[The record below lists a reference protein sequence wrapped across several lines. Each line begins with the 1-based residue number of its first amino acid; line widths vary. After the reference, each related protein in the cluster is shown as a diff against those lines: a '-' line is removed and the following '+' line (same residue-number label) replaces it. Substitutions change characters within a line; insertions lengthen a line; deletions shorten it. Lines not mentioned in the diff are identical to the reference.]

1 MAVERQLVPSGV
13 FVNDMNTPSAR
24 EKPPIV
30 EKTPAEKTELAEKAE
45 HAPTDPAPDQAPGG
59 PQCPATSQRDPG
71 QGDNTDWRADLQ
83 AYLLQ
88 EVLLEDHNAAH
99 RIARRAKTF
108 AIIDGELKNTAP
120 QKLAFS

>member
-1 MAVERQLVPSGV
+1 MKLHHIPRKQNPDADALAKMAVERQLVPSGV

-59 PQCPATSQRDPG
+59 PQCLATGQPDPG
-71 QGDNTDWRADLQ
+71 QADNMDWKTDLLD
-83 AYLLQ
+83 YLLQ
-88 EVLLEDHNAAH
+88 EVL
-99 RIARRAKTF
+99 
-108 AIIDGELKNTAP
+108 P
-120 QKLAFS
+120 